1 MLFYTATC
9 VGYVI
14 YFEFI
19 PAFFFF
25 VGNMLFYTATCLGY
39 VIYFECTPVFFYVFF
54 IKEFQIFF

>member
-39 VIYFECTPVFFYVFF
+39 VIYFECTPVFFMCFL
-54 IKEFQIFF
+54 